1 MKRKIMMCGLLGIL
15 LATMSCSS
23 KELNSFGTS
32 DSSLPTNTEISNTSP
47 NSNNIDIEIDIILR
61 QDFYYNES
69 HYIMKIGKK
78 VIKDESNTFIGYF
91 INEEDIDKWTLY
103 DNDST
108 LIYVINDGNGLLRKS
123 SGKEELINRFE
134 LYSFENSDK
143 IGVLENLTE
152 LVVYEKE
159 D

>member
-23 KELNSFGTS
+23 KGLNSFGTS

-108 LIYVINDGNGLLRKS
+108 LIYVIDDGNGLLRKS

-159 D
+159 V